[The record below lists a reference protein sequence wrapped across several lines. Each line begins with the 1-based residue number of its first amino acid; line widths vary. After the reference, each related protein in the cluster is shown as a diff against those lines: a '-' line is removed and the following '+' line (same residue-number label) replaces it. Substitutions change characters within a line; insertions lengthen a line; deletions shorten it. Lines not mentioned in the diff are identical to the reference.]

1 VTPAA
6 CRATGFSHEAL
17 FYADGLDGFVRD
29 VGAMVAGT
37 LADGGRAAV
46 AAPADRVAGLHELLG
61 DDDRVSLV
69 DMRPV
74 GVNPARLIPLW
85 RSLAD
90 EGVADGAPFLG
101 VGEPIW
107 AGRSREELAECHRH
121 EALINVAFAGD
132 PQWQLVCPYDLE
144 GLGDAVIEDAERT
157 HPLLIHPDDGRRG
170 VAVDPLAAYGAF
182 AQPLSPVPEDA
193 AGIGFGARG
202 LAAVRA
208 LATTVA
214 ARADLGGERTADL
227 LLAVTEMGANSVLHG
242 GGSGI
247 FHIWTRGGSVV
258 CQSADAGHVT
268 DPMVGR
274 RRPAP
279 DQTGGRGVWILHQLC
294 DLVQMRSSAEGT
306 LTRITVGA

>member
-1 VTPAA
+1 VSPTG

-17 FYADGLDGFVRD
+17 FYAGGVDGFVRD
-29 VGAMVAGT
+29 VGAMVTAT
-37 LADGGRAAV
+37 LDEGGRAAI
-46 AAPADRVAGLHELLG
+46 AAPADRVDGLRELVG
-61 DDDRVSLV
+61 DDERVSLV

-85 RSLAD
+85 RRLAD
-90 EGVADGAPFLG
+90 DAMSHDGPFLG
-101 VGEPIW
+101 VGEPVW
-107 AGRSREELAECHRH
+107 AGRGDDELAECHRH
-121 EALINVAFAGD
+121 EALINVAFAED
-132 PQWQLVCPYDLE
+132 PRWQLVCPYDLE
-144 GLGDAVIEDAERT
+144 GLDDAVIEDAKRT
-157 HPLLIHPDDGRRG
+157 HPLLIHPGDARSD
-170 VAVDPLAAYGAF
+170 VFVDPLAAYGAF
-182 AQPLSPVPEDA
+182 EQPLSPVPEDA
-193 AGIGFGARG
+193 AGIGFGADD
-202 LAAVRA
+202 LAAARS
-208 LATTVA
+208 LARTVA
-214 ARADLGGERTADL
+214 ARTGLGAERTADL
-227 LLAVTEMGANSVLHG
+227 VLAVTEMGANSVLHG